1 VPILVSFVEKVWK
14 LTELRKL
21 ENNLKK
27 MSAILQLLS
36 RSLQMIW
43 KKFGPIHG
51 DYQKSLYGVYLKS
64 RFPDKTFSY
73 CLFGNYGFFLAGEIE
88 KIEDPTV
95 FIDIGANIGLYSL
108 LAAKNKN
115 IKRILS
121 FEPDPSSYAYLKQN
135 VEFSESDC
143 IDTFS
148 FAISKVAGNSYLK
161 VVKNHSGI
169 STLTSI
175 ADETESYE
183 TIRTVNWEFLDKEIA
198 YEVDTSFFVKID
210 VEGHEQSVLECLLEW
225 KLFEQ
230 IRTIFME
237 FVPAVSDV
245 IAIEQLLVDHGFIER
260 KRVGNRDHWDGLW
273 VKT

>member
-1 VPILVSFVEKVWK
+1 MSFIEKVWK
-14 LTELRKL
+14 FTELRKL
-21 ENNLKK
+21 ENNLRI
-27 MSAILQLLS
+27 MSTILQLLS
-36 RSLQMIW
+36 QSLRIIW

-51 DYQKSLYGVYLKS
+51 DYLKSLYGVYLKS

-73 CLFGNYGFFLAGEIE
+73 CLLGNYGFFLAGEIE
-88 KIEDPTV
+88 KIEDPTL

-108 LAAKNKN
+108 LAAKNNN

-121 FEPDPSSYAYLKQN
+121 FEPDPSSYTYLKQN
-135 VEFSESDC
+135 VEFIESDC
-143 IDTFS
+143 IKTFS
-148 FAISKVAGNSYLK
+148 LAISKVAGTSYLR

-175 ADETESYE
+175 ADETENFE
-183 TIRTVNWEFLDKEIA
+183 TIRTVNWEFLDKEIT
-198 YEVDTSFFVKID
+198 YDIDTAFFVKID

-230 IRTIFME
+230 IRTIFIE
-237 FVPAVSDV
+237 LVPAVSDV
-245 IAIEQLLVDHGFIER
+245 ITIEQLLVNHGFIER